1 MTKGVATIW
10 PSPTYN
16 AEHYKQFNHRV
27 YRSGQTQRTETILIS
42 ARGTRESQVYE
53 TLNRK
58 LDSMNTLLTLIGDA
72 ND

>member
-10 PSPTYN
+10 ASPTYN
-16 AEHYKQFNHRV
+16 AEFFEQFNRRI
-27 YRSGQTQRTETILIS
+27 YRTGQTQRTETILIS
-42 ARGTRESQVYE
+42 ARGTHESKVYDALE
-53 TLNRK
+53 RK